1 MSTTLEIQR
10 DTAAVELQLATFY
23 VGDILLG
30 IDIQQVQEINRQL
43 DVTDVPHSPNYV
55 RGVINLRGDV
65 ATVVDLRTILGLP
78 SAEVTRE
85 SRNLIVHSQ
94 GETIG
99 FLVDRISDIL
109 SLNTNEISPSPTTV
123 EGVDGS
129 LFKGVLKLE
138 TELLIILDVDAVLSG
153 EPTTT

>member
-1 MSTTLEIQR
+1 MNTTLEIEQ
-10 DTAAVELQLATFY
+10 DTVAAELQLATFY

-43 DVTDVPHSPNYV
+43 DVTDVPHSPGYV

-109 SLNTNEISPSPTTV
+109 TIGSNEISPSPTTL

-129 LFKGVLKLE
+129 LFKGVFKLE
-138 TELLIILDVDAVLSG
+138 TELLLVLDVDAVLSG
-153 EPTTT
+153 EP

>member
-1 MSTTLEIQR
+1 MNTTLETEQ
-10 DTAAVELQLATFY
+10 DTAAAELQLATFH

-55 RGVINLRGDV
+55 RGVINLRGEV

-109 SLNTNEISPSPTTV
+109 TISHNEISPSPTTI

-129 LFKGVLKLE
+129 LFKGVFKLE
-138 TELLIILDVDAVLSG
+138 TELLIVLDVDAVLSG
-153 EPTTT
+153 EP